1 MSTAKTILA
10 INNDPDA
17 PMVTKVHGTV
27 AIGDLH
33 EIVPAINEEV
43 RGHAPCLGDPAD
55 WSPRLRRV
63 DLLCVAA
70 AVLVFRRWCSST
82 SCWSPRRAAAPR
94 CGRWALLTLC
104 RSSGAI
110 YASRRTSWGR
120 RSVAGLSGTVLIF
133 LGYLTL
139 FSVGVPLVLAAA
151 LCLVAALKSP
161 PRPWQ
166 DTV

>member
-1 MSTAKTILA
+1 
-10 INNDPDA
+10 
-17 PMVTKVHGTV
+17 VT
-27 AIGDLH
+27 
-33 EIVPAINEEV
+33 
-43 RGHAPCLGDPAD
+43 
-55 WSPRLRRV
+55 RRV

-70 AVLVFRRWCSST
+70 AVLVF
-82 SCWSPRRAAAPR
+82 AVVFFYLVLVAQEG
-94 CGRWALLTLC
+94 GRPTLWAVALLTLC
-104 RSSGAI
+104 GAGAI

-151 LCLVAALKSP
+151 LCLVAALKPP